1 MTKFKIESAGGPAGL
16 PRLVSTAKL
25 SPDDFS
31 DIADALGSRPM
42 RAKKTGFVSARRTAV
57 QSEIETRWN
66 GKESSITAE
75 PGDWIVTNMTSK
87 RELMRDSQGCLN
99 VYAIRAAAFP
109 SLYAQDSGATPEGDV
124 YRAISEVD
132 VIALPGGFEIVPPWA
147 KAPGDVQSSDAG
159 YLMLSRGEVYGNAK
173 ETFDATYEF
182 IERRGAVKDW

>member
-1 MTKFKIESAGGPAGL
+1 MTNFKIESTGNTQDL
-16 PRLVSTAKL
+16 PRLVSTTKL
-25 SPDDFS
+25 SPDDFLS
-31 DIADALGSRPM
+31 IADALGLRPK
-42 RAKKTGFVSARRTAV
+42 RAKKTGFVSARRTAE
-57 QSEIETRWN
+57 QTRIETRWN

-99 VYAIRAAAFP
+99 VYAIRATAFP
-109 SLYAQDSGATPEGDV
+109 MLYEPDEGSTPEGDV

-147 KAPGDVQSSDAG
+147 KVPSDIQSSNTG
-159 YLMLSRGEVYGNAK
+159 YLILSRGEVYGNAK

-182 IERRGAVKDW
+182 I